1 MKSTF
6 LLLAGL
12 MILSPIANAQWPAP
26 AQTVTCDY
34 LIDGMITPM
43 TLDTNEN
50 WMGGVTYFN
59 GIDHY
64 VMKAES
70 MRLSKGNGPY
80 AYEVTGITI
89 SISGIRQSR
98 PIVISNQEMIPGQ
111 PVEVRSSNGELV
123 VSCYLPI
130 LN

>member
-1 MKSTF
+1 MKSI
-6 LLLAGL
+6 LLLVGL
-12 MILSPIANAQWPAP
+12 MFLSPITNAQWPAP
-26 AQTVTCDY
+26 AQTVVCDY
-34 LIDGMITPM
+34 TINGSITPM
-43 TLDTNEN
+43 TMDTNEN

-59 GIDHY
+59 GIEHY
-64 VMKAES
+64 MMRAES

-80 AYEVTGITI
+80 AYEVTGVAI
-89 SISGIRQSR
+89 SIYGIRQSR
-98 PIVISNQEMIPGQ
+98 PIVVSSQDMIPGQ